1 MPDNRSK
8 RTDKKLTGNNLR
20 IDANDEHLKV
30 ARPRCPKDGT
40 RGEIRGTF
48 AAMKITKEQ
57 IINKE
62 EHKRYANK

>member
-20 IDANDEHLKV
+20 IDANEQLKV

-40 RGEIRGTF
+40 GGEIRGTF